1 MPSRVAR
8 FAEFELDSGRYELR
22 RGDRVLKL
30 EKIPMEL
37 LMLLA
42 ESNGQLVT
50 RDQIIERIWGEGVFL
65 DTEHGINTAI
75 RKIRQA
81 LGDDSEQPRFVQ
93 TVTGKGYRFIAP
105 AIALGERSTALS
117 QCRKKTA
124 HSYRKTGCLCLKC
137 AVSPTASTWSASS
150 RAAAGPMLAAFYLLV
165 PSRICRMFWQSISY
179 SARSGR
185 GCNDSIRR
193 CISLPETGTNTTWIA
208 IKTASA

>member
-1 MPSRVAR
+1 MLSRVAR
-8 FAEFELDSGRYELR
+8 FAEFELDSGRYQLR
-22 RGDRVLKL
+22 RGDCVLKL

-37 LMLLA
+37 LILLA

-105 AIALGERSTALS
+105 AIEIGTGPAISTDPPSAVDAPNVIGSRRWWKNRRSPRFSMVAVAGTLALVFALI
-117 QCRKKTA
+117 A
-124 HSYRKTGCLCLKC
+124 HFGWGRT
-137 AVSPTASTWSASS
+137 
-150 RAAAGPMLAAFYLLV
+150 RAFLPRMRAPWCWPCC
-165 PSRICRMFWQSISY
+165 PSRISV
-179 SARSGR
+179 
-185 GCNDSIRR
+185 
-193 CISLPETGTNTTWIA
+193 ETIHRTTLV
-208 IKTASA
+208 TA